1 MLIDS
6 AELAG
11 LNVNQL
17 VHENTAAA
25 TMYAVDNR
33 GVSKNELDD
42 EIVLFYNM
50 GGRDTEASIVKFSQI
65 TNAKNKTYESVEIL
79 GEGWDS
85 TLGGK
90 AFDHVIVQILIEEFN
105 ALKERQG
112 KPDIRENARA
122 MKRLYKETPK
132 IKEILSANRIVDV
145 KIPELHD
152 YVTLQFKL
160 ERSRFEE
167 ACDSLFKRVESPVTQ
182 ALKQAQISV
191 EDLTGVEI
199 LGGGVRVPKVHDIL
213 KEVSGKD
220 ELSVHLNGDEAM
232 CFGSAFIVSNFTSSF
247 KVRHFYLTQHP
258 KYDV

>member
-1 MLIDS
+1 
-6 AELAG
+6 
-11 LNVNQL
+11 
-17 VHENTAAA
+17 
-25 TMYAVDNR
+25 
-33 GVSKNELDD
+33 
-42 EIVLFYNM
+42 
-50 GGRDTEASIVKFSQI
+50 
-65 TNAKNKTYESVEIL
+65 
-79 GEGWDS
+79 
-85 TLGGK
+85 
-90 AFDHVIVQILIEEFN
+90 
-105 ALKERQG
+105 
-112 KPDIRENARA
+112 
-122 MKRLYKETPK
+122 
-132 IKEILSANRIVDV
+132 
-145 KIPELHD
+145 
-152 YVTLQFKL
+152 L
-160 ERSRFEE
+160 ERPRFEE